1 MPSDSMRMRIA
12 INGWPLMRQPS
23 SPAALHLRE
32 LLDMLA
38 AAEPPI
44 NLLVLHPGDQLESP
58 PAVDTRG
65 LGGSRSSWGRLR
77 FEQSLMPR
85 AAAQA
90 GADVLLSTLPGGAL
104 RSPVPQAFV
113 SRPQPAPVRS
123 SLLERLRW
131 ALGTAGMHGAAA
143 AYSYADLPLAARMN
157 VKLRRL
163 APSVGPRFR
172 PVEESDDR
180 ARRSAYDLEAG
191 YVLCHGATRES
202 VPTLLA
208 AWTWVE
214 GSMGDAVPLVL
225 LGLDAELKAL
235 AAHVAADLDL
245 EDSVINRP
253 EVDFESLPAI
263 YRGAEACLHPGT
275 SETGQELRWAL
286 ASGIP
291 IAAPETADTRA
302 VCGDAAYLSPPG
314 DARGLGAA
322 CLTLLVEPDEVARPL
337 RQKGL
342 LRAAA
347 YHEPA
352 SIQVLID
359 GLYQA
364 AGRSHGASQGQL
376 A

>member
-1 MPSDSMRMRIA
+1 MSGDNTRMRIA
-12 INGWPLMRQPS
+12 INGWPFSRQPT

-32 LLDMLA
+32 LMDMLA
-38 AAEPPI
+38 AADPLI
-44 NLLVLHPGDQLESP
+44 DLLVLHPGDQLQP
-58 PAVDTRG
+58 PLPVETRG
-65 LGGSRSSWGRLR
+65 LGGSQSSWGRLR
-77 FEQSLMPR
+77 FEQRHMPR

-90 GADVLLSTLPGGAL
+90 GAEVLLSTLPGGAL
-104 RSPVPQAFV
+104 RSPVPQAFL

-131 ALGTAGMHGAAA
+131 ALGTAGIHGAAA
-143 AYSYADLPLAARMN
+143 AFSYADLPMASRMD

-163 APSVGPRFR
+163 APSVGPGYR
-172 PVEESDDR
+172 PVDESDDR
-180 ARRSAYDLEAG
+180 ARRSAHDLEAG
-191 YVLCHGATRES
+191 YVLCLGATRES
-202 VPTLLA
+202 LRMLLA

-214 GSMGDAVPLVL
+214 GSMGDAVPLLL
-225 LGLDAELKAL
+225 LGLEGELKAM
-235 AAHVAADLDL
+235 AAHIAADLEL
-245 EDSVINRP
+245 EDSVIDRP
-253 EVDFESLPAI
+253 VVDFESLPAI
-263 YRGAEACLHPGT
+263 YRGAAACLHPGT

-286 ASGIP
+286 ASGVP

-302 VCGDAAYLSPPG
+302 VCGDAAYLAPPG

-322 CLTLLVEPDEVARPL
+322 CLTLLVEAEEVARPL

-352 SIQVLID
+352 SIQALID

-364 AGRSHGASQGQL
+364 AGRSRGASRGQL